1 MTRGKC
7 DFARYGR
14 LVRAIT
20 LAPWIKFHFKVDF
33 VFLKTMQSLL
43 APQELQS
50 KTDNDRRGFLKRGFL
65 KEEDVIVK
73 YTLFGSCMALLFKAT
88 LILLTLIA
96 LVPVPLP
103 CQPFSH
109 PLRQ

>member
-33 VFLKTMQSLL
+33 VFMKTMQSLL

-50 KTDNDRRGFLKRGFL
+50 
-65 KEEDVIVK
+65 
-73 YTLFGSCMALLFKAT
+73 S
-88 LILLTLIA
+88 
-96 LVPVPLP
+96 
-103 CQPFSH
+103 
-109 PLRQ
+109 